1 MAEYTPIEQYGVIGN
16 LETCAVIGPN
26 GAIDWLCLPKLESP
40 SVFGAL
46 LDADSGGRFALEPT
60 AFETAEQAYIDR
72 TNVLQTVFS
81 SPHGAVTVTDCM
93 PLSADTPGMA
103 PEAPGLYRRVRCTSG
118 TVELRLSFDPQ
129 FNYAT
134 DAGTITIESDGI
146 VARGGGA
153 RLTLSVPRE
162 WQTADAITEAGAYR
176 TTASISSGETLWFV
190 LGFGGPPTEPAACA
204 SLLTD
209 TIEFWRDWVHDCDGD
224 SCVFYGPYHEAI
236 VRSEL
241 ALKLLTRRGSGA
253 IAAAATTSLPEA
265 VGAGRNWDYRFSWIR
280 DSAFTLRAY
289 AALGHTNES
298 RAYLNRY
305 LDINAIRDPA
315 TIAPLFALEA
325 DGPTDERTLEQF
337 DGYRDSRPVRVGND
351 ASTQTQLDTY
361 GELVVAISE
370 LIAVDPAVVDRYW
383 NAIKRLLNY
392 VCDHWTEPDAGI
404 WEVRDG
410 PRQFVYSK
418 VMCWAGLDRG
428 ISLAASN
435 DSIEGPIERWRSERD
450 TIRDTVLETGFNDT
464 VGCFTQTLA
473 GTTIDA
479 TCLLFPLVGFIDATD
494 DRMEQSIDAVLE
506 TLTTD
511 DGLVRRYEHAGDDI
525 DGEEGAFVLCSF
537 WLVMALVECGRTAR
551 ARSIFDAVLE
561 YRGPLG
567 LFAEEIDPATGA
579 QLGNV
584 PQAFSH
590 IGVINAALHL
600 RSVERSTV
608 DTSLEGV
615 L

>member
-1 MAEYTPIEQYGVIGN
+1 MDGYTPIEQYGVIGN
-16 LETCAVIGPN
+16 LETCALIGPT
-26 GAIDWLCLPKLESP
+26 GSIDWLCLPKLESP

-46 LDADSGGRFALEPT
+46 LDADNGGHFALQPSEFDT
-60 AFETAEQAYIDR
+60 SEQSYIDR
-72 TNVLQTVFS
+72 TNVLQTDFTT
-81 SPHGAVTVTDCM
+81 PRGTVTVTDFM
-93 PLSADTPGMA
+93 PLSARSSDME
-103 PEAPGLYRRVRCTSG
+103 PEAPGLYRQLSCTSG
-118 TVELRLSFDPQ
+118 TVDLRLSFDPQ

-134 DAGTITIESDGI
+134 DAGTITIDSETI

-153 RLTLSVPRE
+153 RLTLSVPPE
-162 WQTADAITEAGAYR
+162 WQTATAITSGGAYQ
-176 TTASISSGETLWFV
+176 TTASVSSGETVWFV
-190 LGFGGPPTEPAACA
+190 LGFGGPPTEPAACT
-204 SLLTD
+204 SLLTE
-209 TIEFWRDWVHDCDGD
+209 TVEFWREWLHDCDAE
-224 SCVFYGPYHEAI
+224 SCVFYGPHHEAI

-289 AALGHTNES
+289 AALGHMREG

-305 LDINAIRDPA
+305 LKINNIRDPS
-315 TIAPLFALEA
+315 TIAPLFALEV

-337 DGYRDSRPVRVGND
+337 DGYRGSSPVRVGND
-351 ASTQTQLDTY
+351 ATAQTQLDTY

-370 LIAVDPAVVDRYW
+370 LIAAEPDVTEPYW
-383 NAIKRLLNY
+383 EAIERLVNY
-392 VCDHWTEPDAGI
+392 ICDHWRKPDSGI

-418 VMCWAGLDRG
+418 VMCWAGLSRG
-428 ISLAASN
+428 ISIAASD
-435 DSIEGPIERWRSERD
+435 DSIDGPIERWRSKRD
-450 TIRDTVLETGFNDT
+450 AIRDTVLKKGYNDS
-464 VGCFTQTLA
+464 VGSFTQTFD

-479 TCLLFPLVGFIDATD
+479 TCLLFPLLGFIDATD

-506 TLTTD
+506 TLTTA
-511 DGLVRRYEHAGDDI
+511 DGLVRRYEEAGDDL
-525 DGEEGAFVLCSF
+525 DGDEGAFVLCSF
-537 WLVMALVECGRTAR
+537 WLVMALVECGRTER
-551 ARSIFDAVLE
+551 AASIFDAVLE

-567 LFAEEIDPATGA
+567 LFAEEIDPETGA

-600 RSVERSTV
+600 RSDEFEEV
-608 DTSLEGV
+608 DRSLEGV